1 MSDIQKVGYIV
12 LVAIGLIWFVLGV
25 VAANIA
31 YVCMGLAYAMLAVLC
46 WSNHDDA
53 IFYQDMYKE
62 SDETAGE
69 FHKIATD
76 AIKNAEDILDSNR
89 KLIKGQ
95 EDLLF
100 LINLFLFDI
109 DDEAVDAL
117 NEQIKDR
124 GLMIRFYE
132 GRWTLFVK
140 RDE

>member
-1 MSDIQKVGYIV
+1 MSDIQKSGYIALAAV
-12 LVAIGLIWFVLGV
+12 GFIWFVLGV

-31 YVCMGLAYAMLAVLC
+31 YVCMGLAYVALVFIC
-46 WSNHDDA
+46 WSNHNDA
-53 IFYQDMYKE
+53 IFYQDMYNE
-62 SDETAGE
+62 TVNTAGD
-69 FHKIATD
+69 FNKIATD

-132 GRWTLFVK
+132 GRWTLFAK